1 MVGRGKQ
8 QTSNGPMEALQ
19 AGGPEAYR
27 KLLRKRYL
35 RRLKRRGLLAYLL
48 GLVRLVYL
56 EARLLRRL
64 WLNR

>member
-1 MVGRGKQ
+1 
-8 QTSNGPMEALQ
+8 MEALHV
-19 AGGPEAYR
+19 GGPEAYR

>member
-1 MVGRGKQ
+1 
-8 QTSNGPMEALQ
+8 MEALQ

-48 GLVRLVYL
+48 GLVRLVCL